1 MILSLARKSK
11 FALFNSLI
19 VGSFWLLTGC
29 SQSVPEQMSYGAR
42 QDIAYAKQV
51 VNLGPGLQE
60 ACATAGGIP
69 ALTLELNGGE
79 KPVCQFANGR
89 RCDVNA
95 IQQGACL

>member
-1 MILSLARKSK
+1 MFLCLARKSK
-11 FALFNSLI
+11 FALFNCLLI
-19 VGSFWLLTGC
+19 GSFGLLSGC
-29 SQSVPEQMSYGAR
+29 SQSVPEQMSYGVN

-51 VNLGPGLQE
+51 VNLGPELQE
-60 ACATAGGIP
+60 ACASAGGIP

-89 RCDVNA
+89 RCDVHA